1 MYIRRRPSSSS
12 KLAGSTAMTWNRMH
26 LLLLLQKHRMIWNE
40 IACHAPD
47 WFHTI
52 DWRFHANQAE
62 AVLLLLLL
70 LVVITVSAAAD
81 TSNRGCCLPHIW
93 HMYMCIFGSVYVYLV
108 LLYGA
113 KGFRRIHLL
122 PIFLFSGKPCVPLS
136 SLLLQGLPLL
146 PVHYKTR
153 WMESVWWCSRSASFD
168 VRSFSSSSCLY

>member
-52 DWRFHANQAE
+52 DWRFHANLAE
-62 AVLLLLLL
+62 AVLLLLLLLLL

-81 TSNRGCCLPHIW
+81 TSNRGCCCLI
-93 HMYMCIFGSVYVYLV
+93 YDICICIFGSMYVYLV
-108 LLYGA
+108 LLHGA

-122 PIFLFSGKPCVPLS
+122 PIFLFSGKPCMPLS
-136 SLLLQGLPLL
+136 SLLAMRTTTF
-146 PVHYKTR
+146 TR
-153 WMESVWWCSRSASFD
+153 I
-168 VRSFSSSSCLY
+168 